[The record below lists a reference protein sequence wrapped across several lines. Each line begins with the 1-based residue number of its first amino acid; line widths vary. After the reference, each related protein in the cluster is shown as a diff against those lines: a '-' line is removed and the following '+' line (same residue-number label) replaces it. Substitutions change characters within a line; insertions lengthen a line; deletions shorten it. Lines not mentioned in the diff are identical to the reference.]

1 MSVERR
7 YDEAAAARLLQ
18 DGRRRRHEV
27 VDQTL
32 RLLACPSPNPSGDTR
47 AIAARI
53 LDELGDL
60 PNVQV
65 ALHPSEPHIHNLV
78 ATVSGESP
86 GRRLVFNG
94 HLDTFPLGDR
104 DAWTADPRGELRDD
118 RLYGLGVSDMKGG
131 LAASL
136 FAFRNLA
143 AEPSAWG
150 GEAVIAFAGDEETMG
165 TRGTQYLLDTVPA
178 ARGDAVICGDVGSP
192 SVLRIGEKG
201 LMWIRIVAK
210 GRSCH
215 AAHVHRGESAIEK
228 LVEALNGLTA
238 LRALNVQ
245 VPPEVEAI
253 VRNAAPRSEPL
264 SGVGESEVLLKLTVT
279 IGTMSGGRLP
289 NLVADHAEATADLR
303 LPLGLSTAE
312 LHAAIADRLGGLPGV
327 SFEVLRAYEPTFTPR
342 HDPVVQSFSRATTQ
356 VLGVEPVANMRVG
369 ASDARLC
376 RRAGIPTVICG
387 LTPNNMGAHD
397 EYVQVEELMALGE
410 IFTRGALDY
419 LTSEL

>member
-53 LDELGDL
+53 LDELADL

-78 ATVSGESP
+78 ATVSGGSP

-104 DAWTADPRGELRDD
+104 DAWTADPKGELRDD

-150 GEAVIAFAGDEETMG
+150 GRRSSPSRAMRRRWDARHPVPAGHRPGG
-165 TRGTQYLLDTVPA
+165 TRG
-178 ARGDAVICGDVGSP
+178 CGDVGSP
-192 SVLRIGEKG
+192 SVLRIGE
-201 LMWIRIVAK
+201 K

-228 LVEALNGLTA
+228 LVEALAGLTA
-238 LRALNVQ
+238 LRALDVRLA
-245 VPPEVEAI
+245 PEVEAI
-253 VRNAAPRSEPL
+253 VRDAAPRSEPL
-264 SGVGESEVLLKLTVT
+264 SGAGESEVLLKLTVT

-342 HDPVVQSFSRATTQ
+342 QDPVVQSFSRATTQ

-419 LTSEL
+419 LTSER